1 MSQSTVLV
9 CPELTGEVATRAARA
24 IRESFSFGFVGVSLI
39 PKGPN
44 PVMQWGYADGSTN
57 KSYELIRLPASV
69 GALGKVHALRKG
81 IMVNSV
87 EEDIPE
93 NELFQY
99 PIVMAEALKSFFA
112 FPLMKGDEIAVIII
126 CGTRFLH
133 ALNDHEMSLIQRFAA
148 KEFNLKPSKFA
159 PVYIHGDQEGFAYS
173 NLSKNLLIA
182 QEAERKRIAR
192 ELHDGISQE
201 VLVAQME
208 LRRLKYLPYEEWPDV
223 VSKTS
228 NMLKDV
234 MSHISAISRALR
246 PLALD
251 ELGLSAAVYALCES
265 SAEAFGITVV
275 KNIRENI
282 TLNSSI
288 EIAVYRIFQE
298 ALNNAC
304 KYSGG
309 NKIRVL
315 LDWDKDEP
323 NVLVLMVSDN
333 GRGFDV
339 ENPEV
344 QGSGLGLEGMRER
357 AALVNGA
364 LALQSQKNQGSIVSL
379 RVEVSERS

>member
-1 MSQSTVLV
+1 MSQSAVLV

-112 FPLMKGDEIAVIII
+112 FPLLKGNEIAVIII

-148 KEFNLKPSKFA
+148 KEFNLEPSKFA
-159 PVYIHGDQEGFAYS
+159 PVYIHGDQEGFAYN

-223 VSKTS
+223 VNKTS
-228 NMLKDV
+228 DMLKDV

-251 ELGLSAAVYALCES
+251 ELGLSAAVEALCES
-265 SAEAFGITVV
+265 SEHISLKSDA
-275 KNIRENI
+275 
-282 TLNSSI
+282 

-309 NKIRVL
+309 SEIRVS
-315 LDWDKDEP
+315 LDWDQD
-323 NVLVLMVSDN
+323 NQNMLVLAVSDN
-333 GRGFDV
+333 GRGFDI

-344 QGSGLGLEGMRER
+344 QGSGLGLEGMKER

-364 LALQSQKNQGSIVSL
+364 LALQSQKDQGSTVSL